1 MLTMYYEPK
10 HFIIQELVPPE
21 IYDQYG
27 DGALKF
33 LDPNMLRMWDG
44 IRDFFG
50 KPVIIN
56 NWHTGGQFTLRGFRP
71 PNTTT
76 GALYSQHKFGRAGD
90 GDIQSY
96 TAEMARQVILEN
108 QKAPELQYISVM
120 EDDVAWLHA
129 DNRNIKANE
138 IILFKP

>member
-1 MLTMYYEPK
+1 MYYEPK
-10 HFIIQELVPPE
+10 HFIIQELIPPE

-27 DGALKF
+27 DKALKF

-50 KPVIIN
+50 KIITIN
-56 NWHTGGQFTLRGFRP
+56 NWHIGGQFTLRGFRP
-71 PNTTT
+71 PGCKI
-76 GALYSQHKFGRAGD
+76 GALLSQHKFGRAGD
-90 GDIQSY
+90 GDIRDY
-96 TAEMARQVILEN
+96 TAGMAREVILKN
-108 QKAPELQYISVM
+108 QKAPELQYISVI

-129 DNRNIKANE
+129 DCRNIKADE